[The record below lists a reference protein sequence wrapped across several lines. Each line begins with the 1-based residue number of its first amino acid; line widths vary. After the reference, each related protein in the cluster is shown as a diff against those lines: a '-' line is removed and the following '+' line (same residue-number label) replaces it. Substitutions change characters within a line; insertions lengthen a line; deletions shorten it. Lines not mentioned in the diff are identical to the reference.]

1 MELRR
6 LLPDP
11 ETVDVAAAYSN
22 LDLGARSP
30 ARRPWLG
37 CNFIAS
43 VDGRAT
49 WEGKSGGLGGA
60 ADREIFARLRCS
72 ADAVMAGTHT
82 VRVERYGRLVHDPA
96 RRADRERQ
104 GLAPDPVAVLV
115 TRTGDLPVEAPLFS
129 DPAQPILAYGPD
141 MTADPPGA
149 APTTV
154 IRMPEVTLAAVVA
167 DLRARGIRSVMCEG
181 GPRLFSGLLH
191 EGVVDEL
198 FLTVSPALAGGGAAP
213 AITVGMPLPE
223 LARLILESVHEHDE
237 FLFLRYLIDGA
248 AR

>member
-11 ETVDVAAAYSN
+11 ETVDVAIAYSN
-22 LDLGARSP
+22 LDLGARAP
-30 ARRPWLG
+30 ERRPWLG

-49 WEGKSGGLGGA
+49 WEGRSGGLGGP
-60 ADREIFARLRCS
+60 ADKEIFARLRCS

-82 VRVERYGRLVHDPA
+82 VRIERYGRLVHDPA
-96 RRADRERQ
+96 RRADRQRQ

-115 TRTGDLPVEAPLFS
+115 TRSGDLPLEAPLFS
-129 DPAQPILAYGPD
+129 DPEQPILAYGP
-141 MTADPPGA
+141 MTTPDPPGA

-154 IRMPEVTLAAVVA
+154 IRMSEVTLTAVAA
-167 DLRARGIRSVMCEG
+167 DLRARGIRSVLCEG

-198 FLTVSPALAGGGAAP
+198 FLTVSPALAGGGDAP

-223 LARLILESVHEHDE
+223 LARLLIESVHEHE
-237 FLFLRYLIDGA
+237 SFLFLRYLIDGTV
-248 AR
+248 R